1 MFFSRASVF
10 LLLKCVKNIAGA
22 PLIMGSETLAKYH
35 NLTYLSALAVEA
47 VVLWDDVTDRLDAD
61 QDLLTSLRVSQQDLD
76 QVSTLQ
82 RELEAAMQPA
92 PALPQ
97 FDLDRAWEEAD
108 AAHAGPR
115 ELESVLLPN
124 ITSDSGPS
132 AETPGPEGN

>member
-1 MFFSRASVF
+1 
-10 LLLKCVKNIAGA
+10 
-22 PLIMGSETLAKYH
+22 MGSETLAKFH
-35 NLTYLSALAVEA
+35 NLTYLSALAMEA
-47 VVLWDDVTDRLDAD
+47 VVLWDDVTDRLEAD
-61 QDLLTSLRVSQQDLD
+61 QDLLTSLRMSQQDVD
-76 QVSTLQ
+76 QVSTLLRRLMDRAHDQTNDLQ

-124 ITSDSGPS
+124 ITSDSAPS
-132 AETPGPEGN
+132 TETPGPEGH